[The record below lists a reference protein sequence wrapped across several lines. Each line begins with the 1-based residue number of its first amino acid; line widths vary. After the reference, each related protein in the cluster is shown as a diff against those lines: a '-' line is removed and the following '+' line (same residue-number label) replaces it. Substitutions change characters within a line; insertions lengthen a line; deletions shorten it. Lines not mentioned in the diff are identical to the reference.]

1 MIVVFAV
8 RPCCPISAPVWHCGR
23 QRGVGQENS
32 SVGRW
37 RQCAP
42 QKGVKKE
49 NEYQA
54 EFFRESDC
62 RFEASNNQK
71 TSGQK
76 QEKYPKPNSRKCLQV
91 KARHQKSRA
100 VPSNPR
106 SAGIFQSSKA
116 DIKNEGLASIKTL
129 VQRQKENKW
138 EKQGIFRPVCPCV
151 KTGVSEAFRR
161 F

>member
-1 MIVVFAV
+1 MMVVLPFARV
-8 RPCCPISAPVWHCGR
+8 VPYLPPSGICGR
-23 QRGVGQENS
+23 QRGIGRGNS
-32 SVGRW
+32 SWGRW

-42 QKGVKKE
+42 QKDVKKE
-49 NEYQA
+49 NEHQT
-54 EFFRESDC
+54 EFFREADC